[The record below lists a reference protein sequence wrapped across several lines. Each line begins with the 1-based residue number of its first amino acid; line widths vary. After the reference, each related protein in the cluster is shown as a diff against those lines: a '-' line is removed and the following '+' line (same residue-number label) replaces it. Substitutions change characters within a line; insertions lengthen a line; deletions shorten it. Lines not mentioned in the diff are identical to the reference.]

1 MIVDFHVHTRGSHDC
16 GTDPFRLVEVAAR
29 AGLDAIAVCDH
40 GTVDVALELAAST
53 AALGDATGLLVI
65 VGEEIRTTEG
75 EVIGYFLS
83 EMVPSG
89 LTPEETVD
97 RIVGQGGVV
106 CVPHPFDRFRR
117 SPLSRAALERIA
129 GGVHAIEGLNARNL
143 ASADDRKA
151 QRWAAERGMP
161 VVAGSDAHTFYEVGR
176 ACTELPAFDSAATLL
191 QALPHARLIGGHSR
205 PTVHLVTAVRK
216 RLPRSAKARIAET
229 GK

>member
-1 MIVDFHVHTRGSHDC
+1 MGCQTRRFDGC
-16 GTDPFRLVEVAAR
+16 T
-29 AGLDAIAVCDH
+29 
-40 GTVDVALELAAST
+40 
-53 AALGDATGLLVI
+53 GDATGLLVI
-65 VGEEIRTTEG
+65 VGEEVYTTEG

-129 GGVHAIEGLNARNL
+129 GA
-143 ASADDRKA
+143 
-151 QRWAAERGMP
+151 
-161 VVAGSDAHTFYEVGR
+161 
-176 ACTELPAFDSAATLL
+176 
-191 QALPHARLIGGHSR
+191 
-205 PTVHLVTAVRK
+205 VHLVTAVRK
-216 RLPRSAKARIAET
+216 RLPRSAKARIAER